1 MPGDPIIVVT
11 VPLARLAPTIVP
23 QICLKT
29 GEKAQ
34 CLVPTV
40 ASTIPRW
47 AWVLMAAGGVPFLAA
62 RRWLFPRAELMLPAR
77 NRVADRWSLVTRG
90 LAGCFAVAAVL
101 LLWSVI
107 TVSPV
112 SFFAA
117 VFVGAT
123 ATAVWWLLLPSVW
136 ILAELDGTQARLSGV
151 HVSAARA
158 LSSSS

>member
-1 MPGDPIIVVT
+1 MSGDPSTVIT
-11 VPLARLAPTIVP
+11 VPLVRLTAASAP

-29 GEKAQ
+29 GDKAQ

-62 RRWLFPRAELMLPAR
+62 RRWLFPRAELLLPAR
-77 NRVADRWSLVTRG
+77 NTVAARWGLVTRG

-101 LLWSVI
+101 LVWSLI
-107 TVSPV
+107 TLSAVS
-112 SFFAA
+112 SIAA

-123 ATAVWWLLLPSVW
+123 ATAVWWLLMPSVW
-136 ILAELDGTQARLSGV
+136 ILAELDGTQVRLSGV

-158 LSSSS
+158 LTSSR